1 MICVPLLTLYERSS
15 ALAVDLLPSTLPEK
29 KHVAYS
35 ILTIPPIHPFQQ
47 WHPSL

>member
-15 ALAVDLLPSTLPEK
+15 AFAVDLPLSTLLKK

-35 ILTIPPIHPFQQ
+35 ILTIPPIYPF
-47 WHPSL
+47 